1 MTKSAKIKAV
11 NRVFSLVKNGV
22 NITDARQTVATELG
36 LSAGSTVWNWQR
48 LLKMK
53 TPVINITRTNNTARI
68 SSTGNA
74 NTGLATVNSQLTN
87 VLTSLHNK
95 DGKYTT
101 REAGA
106 MSQLS
111 NNIIGIAKLHLEAH
125 KYADK
130 ASKRNIVVNKLLG

>member
-1 MTKSAKIKAV
+1 MTKSAKTQAV
-11 NRVFSLVKNGV
+11 NRVFSLVKSGV
-22 NITDARQTVATELG
+22 KITDARQTVATELG
-36 LSAGSTVWNWQR
+36 LRAGSTVWNWQR
-48 LLKMK
+48 ELKMK
-53 TPVINITRTNNTARI
+53 TPIINITKTNNIVVPNSRTNNSGLGVVNTQL
-68 SSTGNA
+68 SS
-74 NTGLATVNSQLTN
+74 

-130 ASKRNIVVNKLLG
+130 ASKSNIVVNKLLG

>member
-1 MTKSAKIKAV
+1 MTKSAKTQAV
-11 NRVFSLVKNGV
+11 NRVFSLVKSGV
-22 NITDARQTVATELG
+22 KITDARQTVATELG
-36 LSAGSTVWNWQR
+36 LRAGSTVWNWQR
-48 LLKMK
+48 ELKMK
-53 TPVINITRTNNTARI
+53 TPIINITKTNNIVVPNSRTNNSGLGVVNTQL
-68 SSTGNA
+68 SS
-74 NTGLATVNSQLTN
+74 

>member
-1 MTKSAKIKAV
+1 MTKSAKTQAV
-11 NRVFSLVKNGV
+11 NRVFSLVKSGIK
-22 NITDARQTVATELG
+22 ITDARQTVATELG
-36 LSAGSTVWNWQR
+36 LRAGSTVWNWQR
-48 LLKMK
+48 ELKMK
-53 TPVINITRTNNTARI
+53 TPIINITKTNNIVVPNSRTNNSGLGVVNTQL
-68 SSTGNA
+68 SS
-74 NTGLATVNSQLTN
+74 

-130 ASKRNIVVNKLLG
+130 AYKSNIVLNKLLG

>member
-1 MTKSAKIKAV
+1 MTKSAKTQAV
-11 NRVFSLVKNGV
+11 NRVFSLVKSGIK
-22 NITDARQTVATELG
+22 ITDARQTVATELG
-36 LSAGSTVWNWQR
+36 LRAGSTVWNWQR
-48 LLKMK
+48 ELKMK
-53 TPVINITRTNNTARI
+53 TPIINITKTNNIVVPNSRTNNSGLGVVNTQL
-68 SSTGNA
+68 SS
-74 NTGLATVNSQLTN
+74 

-130 ASKRNIVVNKLLG
+130 ASKSNIVVNKLLG